1 MELTDLIKE
10 MQAHGFV
17 NIKRINLQG
26 TASAVATMTKV
37 MATTSAQEKEPEW
50 WTVRAKI
57 LAHDL
62 DRNYQLAD
70 LPLDKR
76 VGERRN

>member
-10 MQAHGFV
+10 MQTHGFI
-17 NIKRINLQG
+17 NIKHLNLCG
-26 TASAVATMTKV
+26 TAPAVATMTRI
-37 MATTSAQEKEPEW
+37 MSSTSAQEKEPEW

-70 LPLDKR
+70 LPLDRR
-76 VGERRN
+76 VEERRN